1 VQIRFVVGFRIHKL
15 LPESRLVFSGGAVFD
30 PVSEAEV
37 MARAAEIMG
46 VEGDR
51 IILEEISRDTG
62 DQARL
67 VQKIVGDER
76 FILVTSASHMPR
88 SMVLFRKSGMEPI
101 PAPTDY
107 RVPRCHQPSQDGND
121 LS

>member
-1 VQIRFVVGFRIHKL
+1 M
-15 LPESRLVFSGGAVFD
+15 PESRLVFSGGAVFD